1 MARPSKS
8 KKVSTSKGR
17 YWSIIFYPESMP
29 SNWESI
35 IKRARIRCVRSPLHD
50 RDGWYLNSDYV
61 ENSGATDQKELE
73 KFIFNSDE
81 NACAIDENDTSYS
94 IYTDI
99 KGNEYRTFVSP
110 NGLIKIQ
117 KKPHYHL
124 LLAFKNPVTKEQA
137 CELSK
142 KLGSNGIAQY
152 IRQPYA
158 SYLYLT
164 HKDDPIKAIYN
175 EDDLC
180 FFNEFK
186 WYEDIKILDNE
197 IIKEWREAIKSF
209 VNEKSIC
216 SFVDLENMLRELADK
231 EGYRPELYYY
241 VDTHQTEWDRYCRAN
256 ETSLHYQNKFTKK
269 IDDLED
275 ELKKR
280 DIQLDKQKDEIK
292 ELKNRLGEEI
302 FARNNPHLSKPK
314 IDNEPPI
321 DF

>member
-1 MARPSKS
+1 MARPAKS

-29 SNWESI
+29 TDWEGI
-35 IKRARIRCVRSPLHD
+35 IKRARIRCVRSPLND

-61 ENSGATDQKELE
+61 ENSGAIDQKELE

-81 NACAIDENDTSYS
+81 NACAIDKNDTSYS

-142 KLGSNGIAQY
+142 KLGSNGIAEY

-180 FFNEFK
+180 FFNGFK

-197 IIKEWREAIKSF
+197 IIREWETAIKSYM
-209 VNEKSIC
+209 NEKMIFSLW
-216 SFVDLENMLRELADK
+216 DLLETLEKLGQNGIK
-231 EGYRPELYYY
+231 PELFHY
-241 VDTHQTEWDRYCRAN
+241 VNTHQAMWDRLCKAK
-256 ETSLHYQNKFTKK
+256 ETSLNRQNEVFHLQKELEKK
-269 IDDLED
+269 
-275 ELKKR
+275 
-280 DIQLDKQKDEIK
+280 DIEIK
-292 ELKNRLGEEI
+292 ELRTELADEK
-302 FARNNPHLSKPK
+302 FARLNSHFIKSDLS
-314 IDNEPPI
+314 
-321 DF
+321 

>member
-1 MARPSKS
+1 MARPRKL

-29 SNWESI
+29 NNWKHI
-35 IKRARIRCVRSPLHD
+35 IERARIRCVRSPLHD

-124 LLAFKNPVTKEQA
+124 LLAFKNPITKEQA

-142 KLGSNGIAQY
+142 KLGSNGLAEY

-175 EDDLC
+175 EDDLL
-180 FFNEFK
+180 FLNGFK
-186 WYEDIKILDNE
+186 WYEDIKMLDNE
-197 IIKEWREAIKSF
+197 IIREWREAIKSF
-209 VNEKSIC
+209 VDEESLC
-216 SFVDLENMLRELADK
+216 SFVDLEKKLKKLADNNV
-231 EGYRPELYYY
+231 RPELYYY
-241 VDTHQTEWDRYCRAN
+241 VDTHPAEWDRVCRAN
-256 ETSLHYQNKFTKK
+256 LSVVENKY
-269 IDDLED
+269 
-275 ELKKR
+275 R
-280 DIQLDKQKDEIK
+280 QEIK
-292 ELKNRLGEEI
+292 ELKQQIKEKEVEADTLKALIEKVKT
-302 FARNNPHLSKPK
+302 S
-314 IDNEPPI
+314 
-321 DF
+321 